1 MLFGTERA
9 VYYQEKTYLAQG
21 QEEAADGAP
30 LEYDT
35 ILWSQDRLS
44 GERCQL
50 SEALRNYDFGFQDYA
65 DGKIYLKASFG
76 SLMQETLP
84 GGIFV
89 IEETIRQAR
98 EVQSLS
104 LVVGMTKEAIYTMQ
118 THFEQ
123 GVAIV
128 ELYAIAQSQAQV
140 RPVCTISD
148 HSLGEGMSRFKIRGQ
163 TMQMDRYDAKNHR
176 VSFEIDLANGKYR
189 QIP

>member
-1 MLFGTERA
+1 
-9 VYYQEKTYLAQG
+9 
-21 QEEAADGAP
+21 
-30 LEYDT
+30 
-35 ILWSQDRLS
+35 
-44 GERCQL
+44 
-50 SEALRNYDFGFQDYA
+50 
-65 DGKIYLKASFG
+65 
-76 SLMQETLP
+76 
-84 GGIFV
+84 
-89 IEETIRQAR
+89 
-98 EVQSLS
+98 
-104 LVVGMTKEAIYTMQ
+104 MQ